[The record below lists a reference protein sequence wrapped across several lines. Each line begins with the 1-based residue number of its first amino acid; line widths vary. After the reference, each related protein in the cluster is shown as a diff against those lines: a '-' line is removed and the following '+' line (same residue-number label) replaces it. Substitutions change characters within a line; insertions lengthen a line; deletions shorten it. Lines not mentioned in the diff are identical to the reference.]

1 MCVPIQHEAGVGS
14 RITEGWEDAAMDYEE
29 WAAGVPEAITA
40 DSLWRMKAYRL
51 SLFLGDLA
59 WEDIAGLTG
68 HPHARSITHL
78 LYRAVGQIGADI
90 AQGYSRGSGRDQARF
105 YGYALA
111 SAREARDWYFKLR
124 HALDGPVVE
133 QRFALLD
140 EIGRLLQA
148 IIGLQRT
155 RSLGEDPRPAEGM

>member
-1 MCVPIQHEAGVGS
+1 
-14 RITEGWEDAAMDYEE
+14 
-29 WAAGVPEAITA
+29 
-40 DSLWRMKAYRL
+40 MKVYRL

-59 WEDIAGLTG
+59 WEDISRLTD

-111 SAREARDWYFKLR
+111 SGREARDWYFRLR
-124 HALDGPVVE
+124 HALGAALVE
-133 QRFALLD
+133 ERFALLA

-148 IIGLQRT
+148 IIGLQRA
-155 RSLGEDPRPAEGM
+155 RARGEDARPDDGV

>member
-1 MCVPIQHEAGVGS
+1 MN
-14 RITEGWEDAAMDYEE
+14 YEE
-29 WAAGVPEAITA
+29 WAATVPEAITS
-40 DSLWRMKAYRL
+40 DPLWRMKVYRL

-59 WEDIAGLTG
+59 WDDVVRLTE

-90 AQGYSRGSGRDQARF
+90 AQGYSRGSGRDQVRF
-105 YGYALA
+105 YTYALA
-111 SAREARDWYFKLR
+111 SVRETRDWYFRLR
-124 HALDGPVVE
+124 HALGGTLVD
-133 QRFALLD
+133 QRFAMLD

-155 RSLGEDPRPAEGM
+155 RALGDGPRPGEGA

>member
-1 MCVPIQHEAGVGS
+1 
-14 RITEGWEDAAMDYEE
+14 MDYDE
-29 WAAGVPEAITA
+29 WAATVPEAITS
-40 DSLWRMKAYRL
+40 DSLWRMKVYRL

-59 WEDIAGLTG
+59 WEDVSRLTD
-68 HPHARSITHL
+68 HPDARSITHL
-78 LYRAVGQIGADI
+78 LYRAVGQVGADI

-111 SAREARDWYFKLR
+111 SVREARDWYFRLR
-124 HALDGPVVE
+124 HALGE
-133 QRFALLD
+133 QVAADRFALLA

-155 RSLGEDPRPAEGM
+155 RSLGEDPRPGESA